1 MLLLEMVRGRKNS
14 DVIVDNTSQVYFLYW
29 IYNRLDQGE
38 ELHIRIDEEDTQIV
52 KKLTIVGLWCIRWFP
67 ADRLSMKLVVQMLE
81 GEHNLPMEHDRA
93 TDLKN

>member
-1 MLLLEMVRGRKNS
+1 MLLHEMVRGRKNS

-52 KKLTIVGLWCIRWFP
+52 KKLTMSDFGVFDGSQQIVL
-67 ADRLSMKLVVQMLE
+67 L
-81 GEHNLPMEHDRA
+81 
-93 TDLKN
+93 